1 MSLFSRMLNVFAS
14 PAEAFEDIKDRP
26 VVTANWLGPALLIM
40 CVGWFA
46 ALLVFSQDNLKH
58 QMKEMREKA
67 IQKQM
72 EKQHKSQ
79 EEIDKII
86 EATDKFGNIPAVLG
100 GVFGPIFFAWWPL
113 FVWGLIFWLIA
124 NKAFGAH
131 LPYMK
136 AVEAVGLAA
145 MIDVLDGIVRA
156 LLIVAMG
163 NLFASP
169 SLALLVKNWD
179 PTNPMHALLAYF
191 NIMTFWLLAVRAI
204 GLAKLAKVSFARAA
218 AWVFGVWLVT
228 SALIYGVST
237 GLQQVANKMGG
248 AGGG

>member
-1 MSLFSRMLNVFAS
+1 
-14 PAEAFEDIKDRP
+14 
-26 VVTANWLGPALLIM
+26 M

-46 ALLVFSQDNLKH
+46 SVLVFSQDNLKH

-86 EATDKFGNIPAVLG
+86 EATDKFGNIPAIAG
-100 GVFGPIFFAWWPL
+100 GVFGPIFFAWWPP
-113 FVWGLIFWLIA
+113 FVWGFIFWLIA
-124 NKAFGAH
+124 TKALGAQ

-156 LLIVAMG
+156 LLIIAMG

-169 SLALLVKNWD
+169 SLALLVKNFD
-179 PTNPMHALLAYF
+179 PTNPMHVLLSYL
-191 NIMTFWLLAVRAI
+191 NIMTFWLLAVRAV
-204 GLAKLAKVSFARAA
+204 GLARLANVSFARAA
-218 AWVFGVWLVT
+218 AWVFGFWFAT

-237 GLQQVANKMGG
+237 GIQQVFSKMGG
-248 AGGG
+248 AGGGGG